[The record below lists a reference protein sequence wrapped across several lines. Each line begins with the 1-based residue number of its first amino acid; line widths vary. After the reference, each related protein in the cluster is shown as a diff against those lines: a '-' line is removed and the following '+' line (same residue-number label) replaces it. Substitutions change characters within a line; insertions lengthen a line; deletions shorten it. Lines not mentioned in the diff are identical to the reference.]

1 LAYQLL
7 PFDYCRRR
15 PQSSG
20 HKGLHYLT
28 KAFQDSR
35 RAGVFAFPGRTITF
49 PAPVSGG
56 QFFPGTSEKDREHCH
71 FSMIST
77 KTLGEKVNILIVV
90 RANSLRIVQIQF

>member
-1 LAYQLL
+1 LIIAAAVHSPAATRAPL
-7 PFDYCRRR
+7 PHEGISLQPWRLRFRI
-15 PQSSG
+15 PWSNNN
-20 HKGLHYLT
+20 T
-28 KAFQDSR
+28 
-35 RAGVFAFPGRTITF
+35 